1 MSASKRWRLS
11 LIGLVILLLSFLV
24 VGCAGG
30 VTTEA
35 TAVSAPTITHP
46 EEDDHE
52 GAEEIL
58 SLPELVAVA
67 QPGEPLQVV
76 ATTSIIGDVV
86 AQVGGE
92 AIALTTLMGP
102 GQDPHSYQPGARQLT
117 AVANADVIFVN
128 GWDLEEALVRNLES
142 ISDKEIFVPISA
154 NIQPL
159 AFGGADHD
167 DEDEQEHAHHGA
179 DPHVWQAVPNVVQW
193 VNNVQQTLS
202 ALDPAHTAVYE
213 QNATAYLAAL
223 AELEAYAQVELATIP
238 ADKRVLITNHDALAY
253 FAHAYD
259 FEILGTVI
267 PGASTLAESSAT
279 SLAALVQLMTAHGVC
294 TIFAENTSNANL
306 ATAVAAELK
315 GCAGGVQVSQ
325 LYTDALGPAGSGAD
339 SYIGMFRANVDTIVE
354 GLR

>member
-1 MSASKRWRLS
+1 MISMIKHRRMPLGW
-11 LIGLVILLLSFLV
+11 LLLLV
-24 VGCAGG
+24 FFAVGCVDGA
-30 VTTEA
+30 TSQA
-35 TAVSAPTITHP
+35 TAVPTTGH
-46 EEDDHE
+46 DAE
-52 GAEEIL
+52 GGML
-58 SLPELVAVA
+58 SLPEMTAVDL
-67 QPGEPLQVV
+67 QGEPLKVV

-92 AIALTTLMGP
+92 AIHLTTLMGP

-128 GWDLEEALVRNLES
+128 GWGLEEALLRNLES
-142 ISDKEIFVPISA
+142 ISDKAIFVPISA

-159 AFGGADHD
+159 AFGADTHD
-167 DEDEQEHAHHGA
+167 EEKADEEGHLHEGA
-179 DPHVWQAVPNVVQW
+179 DPHVWQAVPNVMQW

-202 ALDPAHTAVYE
+202 ALDPANTAVYE

-223 AELEAYAQVELATIP
+223 AELEAYAQVELGKIP
-238 ADKRVLITNHDALAY
+238 AENRVLITNHDALAY

-279 SLAALVQLMTAHGVC
+279 SLAALVQLMTEHGIC
-294 TIFAENTSNANL
+294 TVFAENTSSTTL
-306 ATAVAAELK
+306 ATAVAAELDSC
-315 GCAGGVQVSQ
+315 GESIQVSQ

-339 SYIGMFRANVDTIVE
+339 GYIGMFRANVDAIVA